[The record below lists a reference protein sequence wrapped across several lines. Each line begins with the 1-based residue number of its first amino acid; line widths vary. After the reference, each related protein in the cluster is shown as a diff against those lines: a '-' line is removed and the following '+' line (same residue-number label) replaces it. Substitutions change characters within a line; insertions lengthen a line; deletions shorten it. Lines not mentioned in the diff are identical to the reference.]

1 MQSAADGRKE
11 FAALIYSSSHNTRDF
26 RRGIRAQKDS
36 LQKMRRSHA
45 DQENDRSANI
55 EAVRD

>member
-26 RRGIRAQKDS
+26 RRWIRAQKGNS
-36 LQKMRRSHA
+36 LHRGYDPAMK
-45 DQENDRSANI
+45 NNPP
-55 EAVRD
+55 